1 MTIAKCAILGE
12 GVRRAYE
19 TISVGFARGTGVIY
33 VFGDFELDPQRYE
46 LRQANVL
53 CAIDPQSFN
62 VLLYLVEHRDRV
74 ISKDELF
81 EQLWPQQSVS
91 ESTLT
96 QRLRTVR
103 QALGDSGSTQ
113 HTIKTTHGRGYRF
126 VAAVEERS
134 GEEVQAPPVDPV
146 TRSCPACQQ
155 ANASEARFCNA
166 CGAALGRVCPAC
178 AWENVSTAQFCNACG
193 GPLETATPAPVDTQT
208 EATEP
213 PQETRPLAEGERRQ
227 LTVVFC
233 DVVDSTALAQR
244 YDPEDWQDI
253 LRVYHQ
259 HSAAIM
265 QRHEGHIAQ
274 YLGDGL
280 LIYFGYPQAHEDDAA
295 RAVRASLELLDALA
309 SVNAELTQTYGVDL
323 AIRIGIHTGLV
334 VVGDMG
340 TPDRQERLALGETPT
355 IAFRHQELAAPN
367 TVVISASTHRLVTGY
382 FTCNALAPQTL
393 KGYAHPQ
400 TFYQVLGVSQAQSR
414 LDVATLSGLTPLTG
428 RSREFDLVRE
438 RWEQARDG
446 MGQIVVLSGEA
457 GIGKSRLI
465 HSLKTHIADE
475 AKHEFEGRCA
485 IDQQGTALYPIAA
498 LLQEI
503 FQWRETDAPGIKR
516 AKLEDALRRAQ
527 LRVEESA
534 PLVAAF
540 VSLPLP
546 DGAYSP
552 LQMEPE
558 QQKQRFFAIVA
569 ELLRAMAAER
579 PALVIVED
587 VHWADP
593 STLDLVDMLMAQ
605 TPTIPMLLIM
615 TCRSEFQ
622 LPWTMRSSLTY
633 LTLTRLSREHIA
645 SMVAHLTGGKEVPDE
660 LLDHLIRQTDGVPLF
675 IEELTKTV
683 LESEVLVETDEGYTL
698 SQPISALSIPMT
710 LHDALMAR
718 LDRLGAAKAIA
729 QLGAVIGR
737 EFPYDLLEMTSQQ
750 DATALQSGLAALVES
765 ELLYQQGLPPL
776 STYQFKHALI
786 QDAAYQSL
794 LRRTRRQLHQH
805 LVEVIEA
812 HFPELAESQ
821 PEALA
826 RHATAAD
833 LPESAVRY
841 WQQAG
846 EQAKTRS
853 AYVEAIAHFNN
864 GLEALAPLPETPSR
878 LEQEL
883 TLQLA
888 LATALQA
895 TGGIRAR
902 GLEPVYSR
910 ARELCQQLGDTR
922 QLFPVLMGLW
932 FCNHQPS
939 FPNGAG
945 TRW

>member
-1 MTIAKCAILGE
+1 
-12 GVRRAYE
+12 
-19 TISVGFARGTGVIY
+19 
-33 VFGDFELDPQRYE
+33 
-46 LRQANVL
+46 
-53 CAIDPQSFN
+53 
-62 VLLYLVEHRDRV
+62 
-74 ISKDELF
+74 
-81 EQLWPQQSVS
+81 
-91 ESTLT
+91 
-96 QRLRTVR
+96 
-103 QALGDSGSTQ
+103 
-113 HTIKTTHGRGYRF
+113 
-126 VAAVEERS
+126 
-134 GEEVQAPPVDPV
+134 
-146 TRSCPACQQ
+146 
-155 ANASEARFCNA
+155 
-166 CGAALGRVCPAC
+166 
-178 AWENVSTAQFCNACG
+178 
-193 GPLETATPAPVDTQT
+193 
-208 EATEP
+208 
-213 PQETRPLAEGERRQ
+213 
-227 LTVVFC
+227 
-233 DVVDSTALAQR
+233 
-244 YDPEDWQDI
+244 
-253 LRVYHQ
+253 
-259 HSAAIM
+259 M
-265 QRHEGHIAQ
+265 Q
-274 YLGDGL
+274 
-280 LIYFGYPQAHEDDAA
+280 
-295 RAVRASLELLDALA
+295 
-309 SVNAELTQTYGVDL
+309 
-323 AIRIGIHTGLV
+323 
-334 VVGDMG
+334 
-340 TPDRQERLALGETPT
+340 
-355 IAFRHQELAAPN
+355 
-367 TVVISASTHRLVTGY
+367 STHHLVTGY

-393 KGYAHPQ
+393 KGYAQPQ
-400 TFYQVLGVSQAQSR
+400 TFYQVLGVGQAQSR

-841 WQQAG
+841 WRQAG

-853 AYVEAIAHFNN
+853 AYVEAITHFSN
-864 GLEALAPLPETPSR
+864 GLEALAVQPETPSR

-883 TLQLA
+883 ALQLA
-888 LATALQA
+888 LAPALQA
-895 TGGIRAR
+895 TKGNRAHE
-902 GLEPVYSR
+902 LEPVFSR

-932 FCNHQPS
+932 FYYSSHQSQTAQKLAGELVDLAQYWNDPALLLQAHHVSWTTAYFRGDWTAHLRHVEQGLSLYAPQDHYTYAAHYHHDPGVCRLNMSSHALWVLGYPDQALARGQEALRLAQDLSHAQSHVLAFLYAAELRLWRGDARTGQELAEAALTLCAAHEFAAHLQWATILHGRLLTMQGLYTIGLTQQQQGWSAMQARSSGFQGTFQAMIAETYRAMGQAETGLAVVAEALTRATNLGYHYWDAELHRIQGDLLLLSPGNHLEESDACFEQALTIAHRQQAKSLELRAATSRARLWRSQNKPLEAYELLAQVYEWFTEGFDTDNLQQAKRLLDALRMDIGPLAS
-939 FPNGAG
+939 
-945 TRW
+945 